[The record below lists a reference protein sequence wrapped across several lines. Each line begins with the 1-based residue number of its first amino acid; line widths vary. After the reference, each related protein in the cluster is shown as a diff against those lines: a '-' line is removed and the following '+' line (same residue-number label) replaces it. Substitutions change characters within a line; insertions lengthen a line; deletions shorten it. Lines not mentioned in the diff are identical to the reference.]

1 MLTITTPGAE
11 TAAAINCPL
20 TVTVSPTR
28 RDWHSY
34 DVRVGECETSASVGV
49 YKPDS
54 RLPALN
60 VCVPVNVA
68 SLTVPVAAVP
78 LSLSRSEAMNAD
90 R

>member
-1 MLTITTPGAE
+1 
-11 TAAAINCPL
+11 
-20 TVTVSPTR
+20 
-28 RDWHSY
+28 
-34 DVRVGECETSASVGV
+34 VRFVEFETSASVGV